1 MPCRSERRW
10 YLVVFAVIFA
20 VALIL
25 RRIWRLEQHSHGSC
39 YQDLSMGGPRDV
51 SWSLMTSCSPD
62 PMMPE
67 RLDDYLQVTLLEHAN
82 EVANDR
88 IHPLL
93 ECHTALAF
101 ASAIALHQVGWL
113 YPLTV
118 HFDVAA

>member
-1 MPCRSERRW
+1 M
-10 YLVVFAVIFA
+10 VFAVIFA

-51 SWSLMTSCSPD
+51 SLSLMTSCSPG

-67 RLDDYLQVTLLEHAN
+67 RLDDYLQVILLERAD
-82 EVANDR
+82 EVANDG

-93 ECHTALAF
+93 EFHTALAF
-101 ASAIALHQVGWL
+101 ASAVALHQIGWL